1 MFSVVL
7 VTGAD
12 VLRVLPPLSQILC
25 LDVAPN
31 VDDPECRIGQPLE
44 KPLGADEGTGKYRI
58 GHISL
63 LQIAAIRAIRA
74 ALSIFIQLTE
84 VGRLTIILRQD
95 RRGSGSVVEHLL
107 AKEKVAGSNPVF
119 RSNVTRALAR
129 VFSCIR
135 IETRGMLSVEV
146 LPARAWRNGRRR
158 GLKNR

>member
-31 VDDPECRIGQPLE
+31 VDDPECRISQPLE
-44 KPLGADEGTGKYRI
+44 KPLRADEGTGKYRI

-74 ALSIFIQLTE
+74 ALSMFIQLTE

-119 RSNVTRALAR
+119 RSNVTRAWPGCFHALQLRQA
-129 VFSCIR
+129 VCSSS
-135 IETRGMLSVEV
+135 MNSA
-146 LPARAWRNGRRR
+146 ARAWRNGRRR